1 MALYSTFRASSS
13 SAPGDA
19 LVVSMSPLIKWERN
33 STRCSMSSFGYGV
46 AGHVDQLAPLICE
59 RVVECQARSPPSG
72 QAVQPIFELAIERVQ
87 FRQGIGGGRTVQS
100 NHHSPVHPISEVLV
114 LEPARDR

>member
-33 STRCSMSSFGYGV
+33 STRCSMSPFGYAIFWASGTKNGRPSSLLIAKTP
-46 AGHVDQLAPLICE
+46 AG
-59 RVVECQARSPPSG
+59 ECRS
-72 QAVQPIFELAIERVQ
+72 AYR
-87 FRQGIGGGRTVQS
+87 
-100 NHHSPVHPISEVLV
+100 
-114 LEPARDR
+114 

>member
-1 MALYSTFRASSS
+1 MVRTLLMVRLGSRSANSLVNTGS

-46 AGHVDQLAPLICE
+46 AGHVDQLAPIIGE
-59 RVVECQARSPPSG
+59 RVVECQSRSPPSG

-87 FRQGIGGGRTVQS
+87 FRQGIGGGR
-100 NHHSPVHPISEVLV
+100 SEERRVGK
-114 LEPARDR
+114 AGR